1 MSKVNA
7 ILGSSL
13 FGESVKQSGK
23 SNRLNMAGI
32 TKTGIGTTIGD
43 CNRAIVE
50 ATYYREGAVASI
62 DTTIKTSNV
71 IFRESR
77 GQNLGKLYR
86 EGVKEMINTII
97 TAITKIFDAI
107 VLVIQKGSSFFV
119 SEAGL
124 IREYKSLQLRQDQLA
139 KVFQEGGTF
148 KKTSFAIKAGE
159 KSIFS
164 VGDLLGHAS
173 NLANPDLFVSFDIT
187 EKKFVGEGEVPNT
200 AEGLKALVNGGST
213 LANEAKARTVAA
225 LASYVIKFKEYT
237 TGAIDEADKEWLKN
251 AAELS
256 KTYASKGIAVAD
268 VFAAYAAEHG
278 LTARAAHKNGEAR
291 GGFGSWMTQLSKV
304 EIDPAKMPEAT
315 ATINALVGKG
325 TEDEMSKFLA
335 KYKANAKTK
344 TSVFY
349 EMSKQA
355 KEWRKAFATANKAAK
370 LEKGSDEKANSTV
383 IANLLKSYV
392 AAMNDMSK
400 TFTDLVR
407 DSRDGALLAVK
418 TYNEAITKVLAA
430 YGVKG
435 KEVAK
440 AARVKKAPGEKTSL
454 KTKATNAANR
464 VKGAFKRKPKT
475 ETK

>member
-71 IFRESR
+71 LFRESR

-124 IREYKSLQLRQDQLA
+124 IRDYKSLQLRQDQLA
-139 KVFQEGGTF
+139 KVFQEKGGEF

-159 KSIFS
+159 KSIYS

-200 AEGLKALVNGGST
+200 AEGLKALVSGGGAT
-213 LANEAKARTVAA
+213 LANESKARTVAA

-237 TGAIDEADKEWLKN
+237 TGAVDETEKEWLKN

-304 EIDPAKMPEAT
+304 EIDPAKMPEAQ
-315 ATINALVGKG
+315 ATINALIGKG
-325 TEDEMSKFLA
+325 AEDEMSRFLA

-418 TYNEAITKVLAA
+418 TYNEAITKVLAG

-435 KEVAK
+435 KEVATAK
-440 AARVKKAPGEKTSL
+440 FPSSKTYL
-454 KTKATNAANR
+454 RDVATNAKNK
-464 VKGAFKRKPKT
+464 VKGALKRKPKT

>member
-50 ATYYREGAVASI
+50 ATYYREGAIASI

-124 IREYKSLQLRQDQLA
+124 IRDYKSLQLRQDQLA
-139 KVFQEGGTF
+139 KVAQDGTF

-200 AEGLKALVNGGST
+200 ADGLKALVSGGAT

-237 TGAIDEADKEWLKN
+237 TGAVDETEKEWLN
-251 AAELS
+251 
-256 KTYASKGIAVAD
+256 
-268 VFAAYAAEHG
+268 
-278 LTARAAHKNGEAR
+278 
-291 GGFGSWMTQLSKV
+291 
-304 EIDPAKMPEAT
+304 
-315 ATINALVGKG
+315 
-325 TEDEMSKFLA
+325 
-335 KYKANAKTK
+335 
-344 TSVFY
+344 
-349 EMSKQA
+349 
-355 KEWRKAFATANKAAK
+355 
-370 LEKGSDEKANSTV
+370 
-383 IANLLKSYV
+383 
-392 AAMNDMSK
+392 
-400 TFTDLVR
+400 TF
-407 DSRDGALLAVK
+407 
-418 TYNEAITKVLAA
+418 
-430 YGVKG
+430 
-435 KEVAK
+435 
-440 AARVKKAPGEKTSL
+440 
-454 KTKATNAANR
+454 
-464 VKGAFKRKPKT
+464 
-475 ETK
+475 

>member
-1 MSKVNA
+1 MSKVNL

-23 SNRLNMAGI
+23 SNRLI

-71 IFRESR
+71 LFRESR

-124 IREYKSLQLRQDQLA
+124 IRDYKSLQLRQDQLA
-139 KVFQEGGTF
+139 KVFQEKGGEF

-200 AEGLKALVNGGST
+200 AEGLKALVSGGGAT

-237 TGAIDEADKEWLKN
+237 TGAVDETEKEWLKN

-304 EIDPAKMPEAT
+304 EIDPAKMPEAQ
-315 ATINALVGKG
+315 ATINALIGKG
-325 TEDEMSKFLA
+325 AEDEMSRFLA

-355 KEWRKAFATANKAAK
+355 KEWRKAFTTANKDAK

-407 DSRDGALLAVK
+407 DARDGALLAVK